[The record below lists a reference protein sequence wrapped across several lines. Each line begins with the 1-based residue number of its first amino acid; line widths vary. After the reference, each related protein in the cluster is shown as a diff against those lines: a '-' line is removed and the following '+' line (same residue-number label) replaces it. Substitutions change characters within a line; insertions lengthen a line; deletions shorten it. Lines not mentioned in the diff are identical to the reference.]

1 MRFAGTQ
8 LSNFMDPTN
17 FDAISFASM
26 GGETKK
32 QNAVNT
38 AYGARDIGG
47 IQGDMYRDLGQYEA
61 MGVQAQGEAQS
72 AANWA
77 QGISGLAS
85 GISGG
90 LMAKAGGTPAT
101 PKPKPGTTG
110 LGVGFNIG
118 PGQAGL
124 DPIDLDGYLLNS
136 PFSAIP
142 S

>member
-1 MRFAGTQ
+1 
-8 LSNFMDPTN
+8 MDPTN

-26 GGETKK
+26 GGESEK

-47 IQGDMYRDLGQYEA
+47 IQGDMYRDLGQYQA
-61 MGVQAQGEAQS
+61 MGIQAQGEAQS

-90 LMAKAGGTPAT
+90 LMSKAGGTPA
-101 PKPKPGTTG
+101 KPKPGTTG
-110 LGVGFNIG
+110 LGGGFNIG
-118 PGQAGL
+118 LGQAGL

-136 PFSAIP
+136 PVSSIP
-142 S
+142 A